1 MIHARRGS
9 LIKGSRTELEVNLN
23 AKRII
28 TLLMAAVMAMALL
41 GCNAA
46 NTTPTPAI
54 GNEATPT
61 PPLTPTITSE
71 PPTPVPTPTPT
82 PAPTKDVSA
91 MPEQAVFTELFSI
104 KVGEGKNEIGYL
116 NAAPLYVSGPTS
128 FHVDEDDWIAILDP
142 NRGRIMIFD
151 DNELAHILDLRDELA
166 YPYHMCYADGGFYI
180 VDIGYEYILY
190 AAFTMDDVG
199 KTGCE
204 TKVYEI
210 PEETT
215 ALLIIDIYAT
225 EKGVI
230 LDGAVAGEYHTSFNY
245 WILDLKRGEF
255 IPTDEYQEFEESE
268 GETIIRTLG
277 DEWHLPMAENCSFEI
292 YGIDNHGFLYV
303 GYYEDFYAEVG
314 ASTLEKTIRC
324 YNSEGRQFGAAR
336 IDIDKYSS
344 YPNVDTVVLEDGTIY
359 HMACYEDRITIYEV
373 TLGQRYETRKEELIE
388 RAIQK
393 REEAQ
398 RRTADPDAP

>member
-1 MIHARRGS
+1 MIHECCGS
-9 LIKGSRTELEVNLN
+9 LIKGSRTELEENLN

-28 TLLMAAVMAMALL
+28 TLLMAAVMAAALL

-46 NTTPTPAI
+46 NTTPTPTI
-54 GNEATPT
+54 GNKATAAPT
-61 PPLTPTITSE
+61 LTPEITSE
-71 PPTPVPTPTPT
+71 PPAPEPTPT

-91 MPEQAVFTELFSI
+91 MPELAVFTELFSI
-104 KVGEGKNEIGYL
+104 KVGEGKNEIGYM
-116 NAAPLYVSGPTS
+116 AVGPLYVPGPTA
-128 FHVDEDDWIAILDP
+128 FYANEDGWIAILDP

-151 DNELAHILDLRDELA
+151 GNKLAHILDLSDELS

-215 ALLIIDIYAT
+215 ALLIGDIYAT

-230 LDGAVAGEYHTSFNY
+230 LEGSDGSDSDHFCY

-255 IPTDEYQEFEESE
+255 IPTDEY
-268 GETIIRTLG
+268 IIEIEND
-277 DEWHLPMAENCSFEI
+277 DELICLIFQDKWHVPLAENCSFDI
-292 YGIDNHGFLYV
+292 YGIDKYGFIYV

-314 ASTLEKTIRC
+314 AITLEKTIRC
-324 YNSEGRQFGAAR
+324 YNTEGQQFGAAR

-344 YPNVDTVVLEDGTIY
+344 YPNVDAVVLEDGTIY

>member
-23 AKRII
+23 AKIII

-54 GNEATPT
+54 ENEATPA
-61 PPLTPTITSE
+61 PALTPEITAE
-71 PPTPVPTPTPT
+71 PPAPEPTPT

-91 MPEQAVFTELFSI
+91 MPELAVFTELFSI
-104 KVGEGKNEIGYL
+104 PVGEGKNEIGYM
-116 NAAPLYVSGPTS
+116 AVGPLYVPGPTA
-128 FHVDEDDWIAILDP
+128 FYANEDGWIAILDP

-151 DNELAHILDLRDELA
+151 GNKLAHILDLSDKLI

-199 KTGCE
+199 KTDCE

-210 PEETT
+210 PEGTT

-230 LDGAVAGEYHTSFNY
+230 LYGVDENDNYTSN
-245 WILDLKRGEF
+245 WILDLKRSEF
-255 IPTDEYQEFEESE
+255 IPTDEYIIEIENDDELICLIFE
-268 GETIIRTLG
+268 
-277 DEWHLPMAENCSFEI
+277 DEWHVPLAGNCSFDI
-292 YGIDNHGFLYV
+292 IGIDKYGFLYV

-314 ASTLEKTIRC
+314 AVTLEKTIRC

-344 YPNVDTVVLEDGTIY
+344 FLNMDTVVLEDGTIY

-373 TLGQRYETRKEELIE
+373 TLGQRYETRKDELIE
-388 RAIQK
+388 QAIRK

>member
-1 MIHARRGS
+1 M
-9 LIKGSRTELEVNLN
+9 N

-28 TLLMAAVMAMALL
+28 TLLMAAVMAAALL

-46 NTTPTPAI
+46 NTTPTPTI
-54 GNEATPT
+54 GNKATAAPT
-61 PPLTPTITSE
+61 LTPEITSE
-71 PPTPVPTPTPT
+71 PPAPEPTPT

-91 MPEQAVFTELFSI
+91 MPELAVFTELFSI
-104 KVGEGKNEIGYL
+104 KVGEGKNEIGYM
-116 NAAPLYVSGPTS
+116 AVGPLYVPGPTA
-128 FHVDEDDWIAILDP
+128 FYANEDGWIAILDP
-142 NRGRIMIFD
+142 NRDRIMIFYG
-151 DNELAHILDLRDELA
+151 NKLAHILDLSDKLS

-180 VDIGYEYILY
+180 VDIDYEYILY

-210 PEETT
+210 PRGTT

-230 LDGAVAGEYHTSFNY
+230 LYGVDENDNFTNN
-245 WILDLKRGEF
+245 WLLDLTCEKF
-255 IPTDEYQEFEESE
+255 ILTNKYTEYIEEKD
-268 GETIIRTLG
+268 IMVYRRLKN
-277 DEWHLPMAENCSFEI
+277 EWHIPQEANFLVGGI
-292 YGIDNHGFLYV
+292 YGIDKYGFIYV
-303 GYYEDFYAEVG
+303 GYYENFYAEVG
-314 ASTLEKTIRC
+314 ANTLEKTIRC

-344 YPNVDTVVLEDGTIY
+344 YPNVDAVVLEDGTIY
-359 HMACYEDRITIYEV
+359 HMACYEDRVTIYEV

-388 RAIQK
+388 QAIRK

>member
-54 GNEATPT
+54 ENEATPAPT
-61 PPLTPTITSE
+61 LTPEITAE
-71 PPTPVPTPTPT
+71 PPAPEPTPT

>member
-1 MIHARRGS
+1 M
-9 LIKGSRTELEVNLN
+9 N
-23 AKRII
+23 AKIII

-54 GNEATPT
+54 ENEATPAPT
-61 PPLTPTITSE
+61 LTPEITAE
-71 PPTPVPTPTPT
+71 PPAPEPTPT

-91 MPEQAVFTELFSI
+91 MPELAVFTELFSI
-104 KVGEGKNEIGYL
+104 PVGEGKNEIGYM
-116 NAAPLYVSGPTS
+116 AVGPLYVPGPTA
-128 FHVDEDDWIAILDP
+128 FYANEDGWIAILDP

-151 DNELAHILDLRDELA
+151 GNKLAHILDLSDKLI

-199 KTGCE
+199 KTDCE

-210 PEETT
+210 PEGTT

-230 LDGAVAGEYHTSFNY
+230 LYGVDENDNYTSN
-245 WILDLKRGEF
+245 WILDLKRSEF
-255 IPTDEYQEFEESE
+255 IPTDEYIIEIENDDELICLIFE
-268 GETIIRTLG
+268 
-277 DEWHLPMAENCSFEI
+277 DEWHVPLAGNCSFDI
-292 YGIDNHGFLYV
+292 IGIDKYGFLYV

-314 ASTLEKTIRC
+314 AVTLEKTIRC

-344 YPNVDTVVLEDGTIY
+344 FLNMDTVVLEDGTIY

-373 TLGQRYETRKEELIE
+373 TLGQRYETRKDELIE
-388 RAIQK
+388 RAIRK

>member
-1 MIHARRGS
+1 M
-9 LIKGSRTELEVNLN
+9 N

-28 TLLMAAVMAMALL
+28 TLLMAAVMAAALL

-46 NTTPTPAI
+46 NTTPTPTI
-54 GNEATPT
+54 GNKATAAPT
-61 PPLTPTITSE
+61 LTPEITSE
-71 PPTPVPTPTPT
+71 PPAPEPTPT

-91 MPEQAVFTELFSI
+91 MPELAVFTELFSI
-104 KVGEGKNEIGYL
+104 KVGEGKNEIGYM
-116 NAAPLYVSGPTS
+116 AVGPLYVPGPTA
-128 FHVDEDDWIAILDP
+128 FYANEDGWIAILDP
-142 NRGRIMIFD
+142 NRDRIMIFYG
-151 DNELAHILDLRDELA
+151 NKLAHILDLSDKLS

-180 VDIGYEYILY
+180 VDIDYEYILY

-255 IPTDEYQEFEESE
+255 IPTDEY
-268 GETIIRTLG
+268 IIEIEND
-277 DEWHLPMAENCSFEI
+277 DELICLIFQDKWHVPLAENCSFDI
-292 YGIDNHGFLYV
+292 YGIDKYGFIYV

-314 ASTLEKTIRC
+314 AVTLEKTIRC
-324 YNSEGRQFGAAR
+324 YNSKGRQFGVAR
-336 IDIDKYSS
+336 IDMDKYSS
-344 YPNVDTVVLEDGTIY
+344 FLNMDTVVLEDGTIY

>member
-1 MIHARRGS
+1 MREPYP
-9 LIKGSRTELEVNLN
+9 GSRTELEVNLN

-46 NTTPTPAI
+46 NTTPTPTN
-54 GNEATPT
+54 GNEATPAPT
-61 PPLTPTITSE
+61 LTPEITAE
-71 PPTPVPTPTPT
+71 PPAPEPTPT
-82 PAPTKDVSA
+82 PAPTKDVNA
-91 MPEQAVFTELFSI
+91 MPELAVFTELFSI
-104 KVGEGKNEIGYL
+104 PVGKGKNEIGYML
-116 NAAPLYVSGPTS
+116 EVPPMFSSGPTS
-128 FHVDEDDWIAILDP
+128 FHVDEDGWIAILDP
-142 NRGRIMIFD
+142 KCRIMIFD
-151 DNELAHILDLRDELA
+151 GNKLAHILDLSDKLI

-215 ALLIIDIYAT
+215 ALLIGDIYAT

-230 LDGAVAGEYHTSFNY
+230 LEGSDGSDSDHFCY

-255 IPTDEYQEFEESE
+255 IPTDEY
-268 GETIIRTLG
+268 IIEIEND
-277 DEWHLPMAENCSFEI
+277 DELICLIFQDKWHVPLAENCSFDI
-292 YGIDNHGFLYV
+292 YGIDKYGFIYV

-314 ASTLEKTIRC
+314 AVTLEKTIRC
-324 YNSEGRQFGAAR
+324 YNSKGRQFGVAR
-336 IDIDKYSS
+336 IDMDKYSS
-344 YPNVDTVVLEDGTIY
+344 FLNMDTVVLEDGTIY

>member
-1 MIHARRGS
+1 M
-9 LIKGSRTELEVNLN
+9 N
-23 AKRII
+23 AKIII

-54 GNEATPT
+54 ENEATPAPT
-61 PPLTPTITSE
+61 LTPEITAE
-71 PPTPVPTPTPT
+71 PPAPEPTPT

-104 KVGEGKNEIGYL
+104 PVGKGKNEIGYM
-116 NAAPLYVSGPTS
+116 AVGPLYVPGPTA
-128 FHVDEDDWIAILDP
+128 FYANEDGWIAILDP

-151 DNELAHILDLRDELA
+151 GNKLAHILDLSDKLI

-199 KTGCE
+199 KTDCE
-204 TKVYEI
+204 TKVYEL

-225 EKGVI
+225 KKGVI
-230 LDGAVAGEYHTSFNY
+230 LSGSDSDHFRD

-255 IPTDEYQEFEESE
+255 IPTDEYLEFDESE
-268 GETIIRTLG
+268 SETVIRTLG
-277 DEWHLPMAENCSFEI
+277 DEWHIPQEANFFIGDI
-292 YGIDNHGFLYV
+292 YGIDKYGFIYV

>member
-1 MIHARRGS
+1 MIHECCGS
-9 LIKGSRTELEVNLN
+9 LIKGSRTELEENLN

-28 TLLMAAVMAMALL
+28 TLLMAAVMAAALL

-46 NTTPTPAI
+46 NTTPTPTI
-54 GNEATPT
+54 GNKATAAPT
-61 PPLTPTITSE
+61 LTPEITSE
-71 PPTPVPTPTPT
+71 PPAPEPTPT

-91 MPEQAVFTELFSI
+91 MPELAVFTELFSI
-104 KVGEGKNEIGYL
+104 KVGEGKNEIGYM
-116 NAAPLYVSGPTS
+116 AVGPLYVPGPTA
-128 FHVDEDDWIAILDP
+128 FYANEDGWIAILDP

-151 DNELAHILDLRDELA
+151 GNKLAHILDLSDELS

-215 ALLIIDIYAT
+215 ALLIGDIYAT

-230 LDGAVAGEYHTSFNY
+230 LEGSDGSDSDHFCY

-255 IPTDEYQEFEESE
+255 IPTDEY
-268 GETIIRTLG
+268 IIEIEND
-277 DEWHLPMAENCSFEI
+277 DELICLIFQDKWHVPLAENCSFDI
-292 YGIDNHGFLYV
+292 YGIDKYGFIYV

-314 ASTLEKTIRC
+314 AVTLEKTIRC
-324 YNSEGRQFGAAR
+324 YNSKGRQFGVAR
-336 IDIDKYSS
+336 IDMDKYSS
-344 YPNVDTVVLEDGTIY
+344 FLNMDTVVLEDGTIY

>member
-1 MIHARRGS
+1 MREPYP
-9 LIKGSRTELEVNLN
+9 GSRTELEVNLN

-46 NTTPTPAI
+46 NTTPTPTN
-54 GNEATPT
+54 GNEATPAPT
-61 PPLTPTITSE
+61 LTPEITAE
-71 PPTPVPTPTPT
+71 PPAPEPTPT
-82 PAPTKDVSA
+82 PAPTKDVNA
-91 MPEQAVFTELFSI
+91 MPELAVFTELFSI
-104 KVGEGKNEIGYL
+104 PVGKGKNEIGYML
-116 NAAPLYVSGPTS
+116 EVPPMFSSGPTS
-128 FHVDEDDWIAILDP
+128 FHVDEDGWIAILDP
-142 NRGRIMIFD
+142 KCRIMIFD
-151 DNELAHILDLRDELA
+151 GNKLAHILDLSDKLI

-204 TKVYEI
+204 TKVYKI

-215 ALLIIDIYAT
+215 VLLIGDICAT

-230 LDGAVAGEYHTSFNY
+230 LSGSDGDRFQD
-245 WILDLKRGEF
+245 WILNLAHGKF
-255 IPTDEYQEFEESE
+255 IPTDEYIECVRE
-268 GETIIRTLG
+268 G
-277 DEWHLPMAENCSFEI
+277 DELVCRILGNEWHIPVQNHCSLGV
-292 YGIDNHGFLYV
+292 YGIDKYGFIYV

-324 YNSEGRQFGAAR
+324 YNTEGQQFGAAR

-344 YPNVDTVVLEDGTIY
+344 YPNVDAVVLEDGTIY

>member
-23 AKRII
+23 AKIII

-54 GNEATPT
+54 ENEATPAPT
-61 PPLTPTITSE
+61 LTPEITAE
-71 PPTPVPTPTPT
+71 PPAPEPTPT

>member
-1 MIHARRGS
+1 MREPYP
-9 LIKGSRTELEVNLN
+9 GSRTELEENLN

-28 TLLMAAVMAMALL
+28 TLLMAAVMAAALL

-46 NTTPTPAI
+46 NTTPTPTN
-54 GNEATPT
+54 GNEATPAPT
-61 PPLTPTITSE
+61 LTPEITAE
-71 PPTPVPTPTPT
+71 PPAPEPTPT
-82 PAPTKDVSA
+82 PAPTKDVNA
-91 MPEQAVFTELFSI
+91 MPELAVFTELFSI
-104 KVGEGKNEIGYL
+104 PVGKGKNEIGYML
-116 NAAPLYVSGPTS
+116 EVPPMFSSGPTS
-128 FHVDEDDWIAILDP
+128 FHVDEDGWIAILDP
-142 NRGRIMIFD
+142 KCRIMIFD
-151 DNELAHILDLRDELA
+151 GNKLAHILDLSDKLI

-204 TKVYEI
+204 TKVYKI

-215 ALLIIDIYAT
+215 VLLIGDICAT

-230 LDGAVAGEYHTSFNY
+230 LSGSDGDRFQD
-245 WILDLKRGEF
+245 WILNLAHGKF
-255 IPTDEYQEFEESE
+255 IPTDEYIECVRE
-268 GETIIRTLG
+268 G
-277 DEWHLPMAENCSFEI
+277 DELVCRILGNEWHIPVQNHCSLGV
-292 YGIDNHGFLYV
+292 YGIDKYGFIYV

-324 YNSEGRQFGAAR
+324 YNTEGQQFGAAR

-344 YPNVDTVVLEDGTIY
+344 YPNVDAVVLEDGTIY

-398 RRTADPDAP
+398 RRTADPNAP

>member
-23 AKRII
+23 AKIII

-230 LDGAVAGEYHTSFNY
+230 LDGDTRSRVSDHFCY

-255 IPTDEYQEFEESE
+255 IPTDEY
-268 GETIIRTLG
+268 IIEIEND
-277 DEWHLPMAENCSFEI
+277 DELICLIFQDKWHVPLAENCSFDI
-292 YGIDNHGFLYV
+292 YGIDKYGFIYV

-314 ASTLEKTIRC
+314 AVTLEKTIRC
-324 YNSEGRQFGAAR
+324 YNSKGRQFGVAR
-336 IDIDKYSS
+336 IDMDKYSS
-344 YPNVDTVVLEDGTIY
+344 FLNMDTVVLEDGTIY

>member
-46 NTTPTPAI
+46 NTTPTPTN
-54 GNEATPT
+54 GNEATPAPT
-61 PPLTPTITSE
+61 LTPEITAE
-71 PPTPVPTPTPT
+71 PPAPEPTPT
-82 PAPTKDVSA
+82 PAPTKDVNA
-91 MPEQAVFTELFSI
+91 MPELAVFTELFSI
-104 KVGEGKNEIGYL
+104 PVGKGKNEIGYML
-116 NAAPLYVSGPTS
+116 EVPPMFSSGPTS
-128 FHVDEDDWIAILDP
+128 FHVDEDGWIAILDP
-142 NRGRIMIFD
+142 KCRIMIFD
-151 DNELAHILDLRDELA
+151 GNKLAHILDLSDKLI

-204 TKVYEI
+204 TKVYKI

-215 ALLIIDIYAT
+215 VLLIGDICAT

-230 LDGAVAGEYHTSFNY
+230 LSGSDGDRFQD
-245 WILDLKRGEF
+245 WILNLAHGKF
-255 IPTDEYQEFEESE
+255 IPTDEYIECVRE
-268 GETIIRTLG
+268 G
-277 DEWHLPMAENCSFEI
+277 DELVCRILGNEWHIPVQNHCSLGV
-292 YGIDNHGFLYV
+292 YGIDKYGFIYV

-324 YNSEGRQFGAAR
+324 YNTEGQQFGAAR

-344 YPNVDTVVLEDGTIY
+344 YPNVDAVVLEDGTIY

>member
-1 MIHARRGS
+1 M
-9 LIKGSRTELEVNLN
+9 N

-46 NTTPTPAI
+46 NTTPTPTN
-54 GNEATPT
+54 GNEATPAPT
-61 PPLTPTITSE
+61 LTPEITAE
-71 PPTPVPTPTPT
+71 PPAPEPTPT
-82 PAPTKDVSA
+82 PAPTKDVNA
-91 MPEQAVFTELFSI
+91 MPELAVFTELFSI
-104 KVGEGKNEIGYL
+104 PVGKGKNEIGYML
-116 NAAPLYVSGPTS
+116 EVPPMFSSGPTS
-128 FHVDEDDWIAILDP
+128 FHVDEDGWIAILDP
-142 NRGRIMIFD
+142 KCRIMIFD
-151 DNELAHILDLRDELA
+151 GNKLAHILDLSDKLI

-215 ALLIIDIYAT
+215 ALLIGDIYAT

-230 LDGAVAGEYHTSFNY
+230 LEGSDGSDSDHFCY

-255 IPTDEYQEFEESE
+255 IPTDEY
-268 GETIIRTLG
+268 IIEIEND
-277 DEWHLPMAENCSFEI
+277 DELICLIFQDKWHVPLAENCSFDI
-292 YGIDNHGFLYV
+292 YGIDKYGFIYV

-314 ASTLEKTIRC
+314 AVTLEKTIRC
-324 YNSEGRQFGAAR
+324 YNSKGRQFGVAR
-336 IDIDKYSS
+336 IDMDKYSS
-344 YPNVDTVVLEDGTIY
+344 FLNMDTVVLEDGTIY

>member
-9 LIKGSRTELEVNLN
+9 RIKGYRTELEVNLN
-23 AKRII
+23 AKINI

>member
-1 MIHARRGS
+1 M
-9 LIKGSRTELEVNLN
+9 N
-23 AKRII
+23 AKIII
-28 TLLMAAVMAMALL
+28 TLLMAAVMAAALL
-41 GCNAA
+41 GCDAV
-46 NTTPTPAI
+46 NTTPTPTI

-61 PPLTPTITSE
+61 PPLTPTITAE
-71 PPTPVPTPTPT
+71 PSTPIPTPTPT

-91 MPEQAVFTELFSI
+91 MPELAVFTELFSI
-104 KVGEGKNEIGYL
+104 PVGEGKNEIGYM
-116 NAAPLYVSGPTS
+116 AVGPLYVPGPTA
-128 FHVDEDDWIAILDP
+128 FYANEDGWIAILDP

-151 DNELAHILDLRDELA
+151 GNKLAHILDLSDKLI

-199 KTGCE
+199 KTDCE

-210 PEETT
+210 PEGTT

-230 LDGAVAGEYHTSFNY
+230 LYGVDENDNYTSN
-245 WILDLKRGEF
+245 WILDLKRSEF
-255 IPTDEYQEFEESE
+255 IPTDEYIIEIENDDELICLIFE
-268 GETIIRTLG
+268 
-277 DEWHLPMAENCSFEI
+277 DEWHVPLAGNCSFDI
-292 YGIDNHGFLYV
+292 IGIDKYGFLYV

-314 ASTLEKTIRC
+314 AVTLEKTIRC

-344 YPNVDTVVLEDGTIY
+344 FLNMDTVVLEDGTIY

-373 TLGQRYETRKEELIE
+373 TLGQRYETRKDELIE
-388 RAIQK
+388 QAIRK

>member
-23 AKRII
+23 AKIII

-54 GNEATPT
+54 ENEATPAPT
-61 PPLTPTITSE
+61 LTPEITAE
-71 PPTPVPTPTPT
+71 PPAPEPTPT

-215 ALLIIDIYAT
+215 ALLIGDIYAT

-230 LDGAVAGEYHTSFNY
+230 LEGSDGSDSDHFCY

-255 IPTDEYQEFEESE
+255 IPTDEY
-268 GETIIRTLG
+268 IIEIEND
-277 DEWHLPMAENCSFEI
+277 DELICLIFQDKWHVPLAENCSFDI
-292 YGIDNHGFLYV
+292 YGIDKYGFIYV

-314 ASTLEKTIRC
+314 AVTLEKTIRC
-324 YNSEGRQFGAAR
+324 YNSKGRQFGVAR
-336 IDIDKYSS
+336 IDMDKYSS
-344 YPNVDTVVLEDGTIY
+344 FLNMDTVVLEDGTIY

-373 TLGQRYETRKEELIE
+373 TLGQRYETRKDELIE
-388 RAIQK
+388 RAIRK

>member
-23 AKRII
+23 AKIII

-54 GNEATPT
+54 ENEATPA
-61 PPLTPTITSE
+61 PALTPEITAE
-71 PPTPVPTPTPT
+71 PPAPEPTPT

-215 ALLIIDIYAT
+215 ALLIGDIYAT

-230 LDGAVAGEYHTSFNY
+230 LEGSDGSDSDHFCY

-255 IPTDEYQEFEESE
+255 IPTDEY
-268 GETIIRTLG
+268 IIEIEND
-277 DEWHLPMAENCSFEI
+277 DELICLIFQDKWHVPLAENCSFDI
-292 YGIDNHGFLYV
+292 YGIDKYGFIYV

-314 ASTLEKTIRC
+314 AVTLEKTIRC
-324 YNSEGRQFGAAR
+324 YNSKGRQFGVAR
-336 IDIDKYSS
+336 IDMDKYSS
-344 YPNVDTVVLEDGTIY
+344 FLNMDTVVLEDGTIY

-373 TLGQRYETRKEELIE
+373 TLGQRYETRKDELIE
-388 RAIQK
+388 RAIRK

>member
-1 MIHARRGS
+1 M
-9 LIKGSRTELEVNLN
+9 N
-23 AKRII
+23 AKIII

-54 GNEATPT
+54 ENEATPAPT
-61 PPLTPTITSE
+61 LTPEITAE
-71 PPTPVPTPTPT
+71 PPAPEPTPT

>member
-1 MIHARRGS
+1 M
-9 LIKGSRTELEVNLN
+9 N
-23 AKRII
+23 AKRIKALFLS
-28 TLLMAAVMAMALL
+28 TVMAMALL
-41 GCNAA
+41 GCDAVS
-46 NTTPTPAI
+46 TIPTPTI

-61 PPLTPTITSE
+61 PPLTPTITAE
-71 PPTPVPTPTPT
+71 PSTPIPTPTPT

-91 MPEQAVFTELFSI
+91 MPELAVFTELFSI
-104 KVGEGKNEIGYL
+104 PVGKGKNEIGYM
-116 NAAPLYVSGPTS
+116 AVGPLYVPGPTA
-128 FHVDEDDWIAILDP
+128 FYANEDGWIAILDP

-151 DNELAHILDLRDELA
+151 GNKLAHILDLSDKLS

-199 KTGCE
+199 KTDCE
-204 TKVYEI
+204 TKVYEL

-225 EKGVI
+225 KKGVI
-230 LDGAVAGEYHTSFNY
+230 LSGSDSDHFRD

-255 IPTDEYQEFEESE
+255 IPTDDYIEYIEEYIE
-268 GETIIRTLG
+268 EGETGETIIRTLG
-277 DEWHLPMAENCSFEI
+277 DEWHVPRERNCSFDI
-292 YGIDNHGFLYV
+292 YGIDKYGFIYV

-314 ASTLEKTIRC
+314 AVTLEKTIRC
-324 YNSEGRQFGAAR
+324 YNSKGRQFGVAR

-344 YPNVDTVVLEDGTIY
+344 YPNVDAVVLEDGTIY
-359 HMACYEDRITIYEV
+359 HMACYEDRVTIYEV
-373 TLGQRYETRKEELIE
+373 ALGQRYETRKDELIE
-388 RAIQK
+388 QAI
-393 REEAQ
+393 REIEEAQ

>member
-1 MIHARRGS
+1 
-9 LIKGSRTELEVNLN
+9 
-23 AKRII
+23 
-28 TLLMAAVMAMALL
+28 MAMALL

-54 GNEATPT
+54 ENEATPA
-61 PPLTPTITSE
+61 PALTPEITAE
-71 PPTPVPTPTPT
+71 PPAPEPTPT